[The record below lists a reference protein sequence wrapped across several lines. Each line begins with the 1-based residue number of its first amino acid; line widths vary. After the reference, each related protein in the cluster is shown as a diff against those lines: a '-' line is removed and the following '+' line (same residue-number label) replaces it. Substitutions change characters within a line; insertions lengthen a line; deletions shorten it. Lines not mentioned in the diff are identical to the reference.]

1 MYVLNGELVD
11 KDAPGNIMYRYMGKA
26 YNIPEYILYLAAYY
40 AQISAGT
47 TNPQFL
53 VNTYGDDP
61 IDQKN
66 IERGIKWFNYIY
78 GGFCDE

>member
-11 KDAPGNIMYRYMGKA
+11 KDAPGNIMYGYMGKA
-26 YNIPEYILYLAAYY
+26 YNIPEYILYLAASY

-53 VNTYGDDP
+53 VLINKDVYD
-61 IDQKN
+61 N
-66 IERGIKWFNYIY
+66 
-78 GGFCDE
+78 FCEMG